1 MLKRQCQLTTLEDV
15 KMEALHNYIDGN
27 LPTLILVDIFTSQLN
42 GARDRVKQFANE
54 LRNDWNEEM
63 RREEL
68 KEMPAELENAA
79 DEDGEEEDLGDDVD
93 DREGPENSGDVD
105 GDGEQDGDEDGD
117 GEQDGDED
125 GDGEEEEHVEEEGDE
140 DEEAATDDPE
150 SPDLRERPSEFFI
163 DKRRKLNPPAEAS

>member
-27 LPTLILVDIFTSQLN
+27 LPTLILVDIFTTQLN

-68 KEMPAELENAA
+68 KEMAAELENAE

-93 DREGPENSGDVD
+93 EREGPENSGDVD

-117 GEQDGDED
+117 GE
-125 GDGEEEEHVEEEGDE
+125 EEEQVEEEGAE
-140 DEEAATDDPE
+140 DEEEATDDPE
-150 SPDLRERPSEFFI
+150 SPDLRDQPPEFFI

>member
-42 GARDRVKQFANE
+42 GARDRVKQFADE
-54 LRNDWNEEM
+54 LRNDWLEEK

-68 KEMPAELENAA
+68 EEMAAELEKDAREESNGAEE

-93 DREGPENSGDVD
+93 EREGPENSGDVD

-117 GEQDGDED
+117 GE
-125 GDGEEEEHVEEEGDE
+125 EEEQVEEEGAE
-140 DEEAATDDPE
+140 DEEEATDDPE
-150 SPDLRERPSEFFI
+150 SPDLRDRPSEFFI